1 MVVAT
6 HKTSEIGRFR
16 VIMHVDLDYFFAQ
29 CEERRNASLKN
40 RPVVVCQFSG
50 RTEDS
55 GAVSTTNYLAREM
68 GVRAGI
74 SISDAKKRLDGKNAV
89 FLPTDHEFYD
99 IISDS
104 VMVILKNYTDR
115 FEQVSVDEAFLDASS
130 RIAYNFERGRKL
142 ALTIKD
148 EIVKK
153 EKLTCSIGVGPNKSL
168 AKIAS
173 EFRKPD
179 GLTVVSPD
187 KVTAFLA
194 PLPVGKLYGVGKKTE
209 ERMKNLGIETV
220 NDLANYDADKLSGIF
235 GKKLATYFHD
245 TANGVD
251 DEPVNEREG
260 RKQLSAY
267 STLNKNTRL
276 EEQILPELERLSQ
289 RVHNEAL
296 DEELIFRS
304 ISIIAILENLSIHT
318 RSKTLGT
325 PVQNLDILKKMS
337 RELFKNF
344 LEYERNLTVRRIG
357 VKVSNLTKKSGQ
369 KTLADFHTS

>member
-1 MVVAT
+1 
-6 HKTSEIGRFR
+6 
-16 VIMHVDLDYFFAQ
+16 
-29 CEERRNASLKN
+29 
-40 RPVVVCQFSG
+40 
-50 RTEDS
+50 
-55 GAVSTTNYLAREM
+55 M

-74 SISDAKKRLDGKNAV
+74 SISDAKKRLYGKNAV

-142 ALTIKD
+142 AMTIKD
-148 EIVKK
+148 EIVRK

-187 KVTAFLA
+187 KATAFLA

-289 RVHNEAL
+289 RVHNEVL

-304 ISIIAILENLSIHT
+304 ISIIAILENRSIHT

-337 RELFKNF
+337 RQLFKNF

-369 KTLADFHTS
+369 KTLADFYTS